1 MPVFELTSPNGKTY
15 SVNAPEGATL
25 EQAYQ
30 YLSQAE
36 PELFKTKE
44 GTSTG
49 IKPELGNL
57 EGMPRSRRVQR
68 VPSAMAMKEVTEAA
82 GGPAE
87 FYGQTAKAFGR
98 DAVKYALG
106 APGEILS
113 ALNAVN
119 PGRLLG
125 IVPELPEQR
134 GLPTAEDI
142 GQTFGFKQTPAEYS
156 GAGFLGSLAGP
167 SMAGSAVG
175 GVVRGGAA
183 ARNALQ
189 KFANAKLA
197 DYITAAEG
205 KGPEILNYLQGAQE
219 LVPGSKPTVAQA
231 LAAAPQGGANYTRF
245 IGLQPQEAK
254 IPKELI
260 SAYDLRGV
268 QQAEARA
275 KSLGEVA
282 QTPQAKA
289 ILEGQR
295 TAITEPMFTSAREG
309 TAPVDISHI
318 ADRVDDLI
326 AKSPGNP
333 RLVKVLERFRKGITI
348 PETPM
353 TPELIRTNA
362 QELSSSLDGLK
373 AAIGDQKNKFIKR
386 ELTELKD
393 QLVAAIPGME
403 EAQTTFAN
411 LSKPINEMEIGTA
424 LKNTLTSK
432 YAGAGERAGAF
443 AAKLSD
449 IPKTVK
455 TSTGMTA
462 RTLEEAGVSKQNVDR
477 INNVM
482 EDLNRSAL
490 AEERLAAA
498 GSTMSK
504 DPTAPRPNLL
514 SRTVT
519 AFNEVVGALVDRV
532 GRKKALEIA
541 TEMLDPQIAAK
552 VLEQAMAME
561 KTQAARTAAAKRVGP
576 AIRNVGTA
584 AVPINALAPPSQNSL
599 ATQTGQ

>member
-1 MPVFELTSPNGKTY
+1 MPVFQLTSPSGEKYKVT
-15 SVNAPEGATL
+15 APEGATA
-25 EQAYQ
+25 EQAFEFFKQ
-30 YLSQAE
+30 SNPDLFAA
-36 PELFKTKE
+36 PEQTAPKFQ
-44 GTSTG
+44 
-49 IKPELGNL
+49 PEKGSL
-57 EGMPRSRRVQR
+57 EGMPRPRRVQR

-98 DAVKYALG
+98 DAVKYTLG

-113 ALNAVN
+113 ALNTIN

-167 SMAGSAVG
+167 SAAGTVAG
-175 GVVRGGAA
+175 GGARAVTA

-189 KFANAKLA
+189 NFKNAKLA
-197 DYITAAEG
+197 DYLAAAEG
-205 KGPEILNYLQGAQE
+205 KGPEIINYLQNAQE
-219 LVPGSKPTVAQA
+219 LVPGSQPTAAQA

-245 IGLQPQEAK
+245 IGLQPQGGK
-254 IPKELI
+254 IPDELI

-275 KSLGEVA
+275 KSLEKVA
-282 QTPQAKA
+282 GTPLSKEMA
-289 ILEGQR
+289 EGQR
-295 TAITEPMFTSAREG
+295 LAKTEPMFEAARES
-309 TAPVDISHI
+309 TTPVDIGNI
-318 ADRVDDLI
+318 LDRVDNLI
-326 AKSPGNP
+326 ATNPGNP
-333 RLVKVLERFRKGITI
+333 RLVKVLGRFRKGVTI
-348 PETPM
+348 PETPV
-353 TPELIRTNA
+353 TPELARTNA
-362 QELSSSLDGLK
+362 KELASALDGLK
-373 AAIGDQKNKFIKR
+373 TELANEKNKFIKR

-393 QLVAAIPGME
+393 QLTAAIPGME

-411 LSKPINEMEIGTA
+411 LSKPINEMEIGET
-424 LKNTLTSK
+424 LKKTLTGT
-432 YAGAGERAGAF
+432 YAGTGERAGAF
-443 AAKLSD
+443 ATKLSD

-477 INNVM
+477 INKVM

-504 DPTAPRPNLL
+504 NPDAPRPNLMM
-514 SRTVT
+514 RTVT
-519 AFNEVVGALVDRV
+519 AFNEVVAALVDRV

-552 VLEQAMAME
+552 VLEQAVAME
-561 KTQAARTAAAKRVGP
+561 KTQAARAAAAARVGP

-584 AVPINALAPPSQNSL
+584 AVPINALAPQNQNRNSL
-599 ATQTGQ
+599 AGQ

>member
-36 PELFKTKE
+36 PELFKIKE

-49 IKPELGNL
+49 VKPELGNL
-57 EGMPRSRRVQR
+57 EGMPRPRRVQR
-68 VPSAMAMKEVTEAA
+68 VPSAMALKEVTEAA

-106 APGEILS
+106 APREILS

-167 SMAGSAVG
+167 SAAGTVVG
-175 GVVRGGAA
+175 GGARAVTA

-189 KFANAKLA
+189 NFKNAKLA
-197 DYITAAEG
+197 DYLAAAEG
-205 KGPEILNYLQGAQE
+205 KGPEIINYLQNAQE
-219 LVPGSKPTVAQA
+219 LVPGSQPTVAQA

-245 IGLQPQEAK
+245 IGLQPQGGK
-254 IPKELI
+254 IPDELI

-275 KSLGEVA
+275 KSLGKVA
-282 QTPQAKA
+282 GTPFSKEMA
-289 ILEGQR
+289 EGQR
-295 TAITEPMFTSAREG
+295 LAKTEPMFEAARES
-309 TAPVDISHI
+309 TTPVDIGSI
-318 ADRVDDLI
+318 LDRVDNLI
-326 AKSPGNP
+326 ATNPGNP
-333 RLVKVLERFRKGITI
+333 RLVKVLGRFRKGVTI
-348 PETPM
+348 PETPV
-353 TPELIRTNA
+353 TPELARTNA
-362 QELSSSLDGLK
+362 KELASALDGLK
-373 AAIGDQKNKFIKR
+373 TELANEKNKFIKR

-393 QLVAAIPGME
+393 QLTAAIPGME

-411 LSKPINEMEIGTA
+411 LSKPVNEMEIGET
-424 LKNTLTSK
+424 LKKTLTGA
-432 YAGAGERAGAF
+432 YAGTGERAGAF

-455 TSTGMTA
+455 TSTGIAA

-477 INNVM
+477 INKVM

-504 DPTAPRPNLL
+504 NPDAPRPNLMM
-514 SRTVT
+514 RTVT
-519 AFNEVVGALVDRV
+519 AFNEVVAALVDRV

-561 KTQAARTAAAKRVGP
+561 KTQAARSAAAKRVGP

-584 AVPINALAPPSQNSL
+584 AVPLNALAPPSQNSL